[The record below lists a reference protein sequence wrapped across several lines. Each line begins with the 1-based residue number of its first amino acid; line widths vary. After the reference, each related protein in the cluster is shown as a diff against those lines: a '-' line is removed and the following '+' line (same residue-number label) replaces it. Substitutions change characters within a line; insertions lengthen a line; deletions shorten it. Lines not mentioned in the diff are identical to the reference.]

1 MDISLTEAAL
11 YALDRLALA
20 ILIGCGATGAWLV
33 ADDHQRRM
41 VTPALRGLAGIAL
54 LLLTIT
60 TTIVLLLRSAALAD
74 VGITEVAPYLPK
86 VISSSAFG
94 TFWLA
99 RLAVLI
105 VMIVVWLVSQRGS
118 GSRADILFI
127 TGGAIT
133 AFCISATSHAGDEG
147 AFTFDNFIN
156 TVHIIGGC
164 LWGGAII
171 AFVWMRITMRRYATP
186 AIAESAVRL
195 STLATVALV
204 TVITTGL
211 INGWNRFELLSELWT
226 SDYGI
231 TLIVKLGFV
240 ATMMTIGALNRFY
253 VVPAIVRMQS
263 GASQRL
269 LRLLYIDTLLF
280 LLVIS
285 SAAALGMQ
293 SPSH

>member
-1 MDISLTEAAL
+1 M
-11 YALDRLALA
+11 
-20 ILIGCGATGAWLV
+20 

-41 VTPALRGLAGIAL
+41 VTPTLLRLSGIAL
-54 LLLTIT
+54 LLLFIT
-60 TTIVLLLRSAALAD
+60 TPTILLLRSAALAD
-74 VGITEVAPYLPK
+74 VGISEVTPYLTK
-86 VISSSAFG
+86 VISGSAFG
-94 TFWLA
+94 TLWLA
-99 RLAVLI
+99 RASALI
-105 VMIVVWLVSQRGS
+105 MMILVWLISRRS

-127 TGGAIT
+127 MGGAST
-133 AFCISATSHAGDEG
+133 AFCISAASHAGDEG
-147 AFTFDNFIN
+147 PFTLDNVIN
-156 TVHIIGGC
+156 TLHIIAGC

-195 STLATVALV
+195 STLATVALM
-204 TVITTGL
+204 TVIITGI
-211 INGWNRFELLSELWT
+211 INGWNRFEMLSELWT

-231 TLIVKLGFV
+231 TLIIKLSFV
-240 ATMMTIGALNRFY
+240 ATMMAIGALNRFY
-253 VVPAIVRMQS
+253 VVPAIVRMQG

-285 SAAALGMQ
+285 CAAALGMQ